1 MSRTSFGGVARGLL
15 SMLAIVSLASC
26 DAPQA
31 LGPAF
36 SIEQFIPQVTNADGS
51 VGAVLHA
58 GPAPA
63 ATGAAPTVPSAG
75 SAVNGGSASV
85 NVSAGSEFTAVIVAI
100 DGVDGYWE
108 LTLPAGA
115 TASDVVVGITR
126 DLPSDRTFRLDYGVV
141 MGGTIGGYSR
151 QSMRVHRVGTGDVQV
166 SVSWI
171 GATDVD
177 LHVFA
182 PDGEEIYFAHKLG
195 ASGGRLDLDSNP
207 GCAIDNVNNENI
219 VWPVGAA
226 PPGTYRVVLDYW
238 SDCGQPRSDY
248 VVTVQMT
255 GQTARIVSG
264 SFVGVAD
271 ANPDVEIGT
280 FTY

>member
-1 MSRTSFGGVARGLL
+1 MSWSSFGGIGRGLL
-15 SMLAIVSLASC
+15 SALAIVSLASC

-31 LGPAF
+31 LGPTA
-36 SIEQFIPQVTNADGS
+36 SIQDFIPQVTNADGS
-51 VGAVLHA
+51 ISAVLHT

-63 ATGAAPTVPSAG
+63 ATGAAPTVPSQG

-85 NVSAGSEFTAVIVAI
+85 NVSAGAEFTAVIVAI
-100 DGVDGYWE
+100 AGLDGYWE

-126 DLPSDRTFRLDYGVV
+126 DLTSDRTFRLDYGVV
-141 MGGTIGGYSR
+141 SGGTIGGYSR

-166 SVSWI
+166 SVSWT

-182 PDGEEIYFAHKLG
+182 PDGEEIYFAHKVG

-207 GCAIDNVNNENI
+207 GCSIDNVNNENV

-226 PPGTYRVVLDYW
+226 PSGTYRVVLDYW
-238 SDCGQPRSDY
+238 SACSQPRSDY

-255 GQTARIVSG
+255 GQPSRIFSG
-264 SFVGVAD
+264 SFVGETS